1 MKQVKILGPGCPKC
15 VKLLAEVNH
24 VIENNGLDCEVE
36 KVTDIMKITEY
47 GVLMPPALIV
57 DGQVK
62 IFGKVPSSEEILKML
77 S

>member
-15 VKLLAEVNH
+15 VKLIAEVNQ

-47 GVLMPPALIV
+47 GIMMTPALIV
-57 DGQVK
+57 DGEVK
-62 IFGKVPSSEEILKML
+62 IFGKVPSSEEILRML

>member
-15 VKLLAEVNH
+15 VKLLAEVNQ
-24 VIENNGLDCEVE
+24 VIDNNGLDCEVE

-47 GVLMPPALIV
+47 GVMMTPALIV
-57 DGQVK
+57 DGEVK